1 MSSIAG
7 LPKKGLKVAHLNIC
21 SLRNKINDIEELLTS
36 NSVHILAISETHLDE
51 SFSNAMMSI
60 SGFNMYR
67 RDRNCHGGGVA
78 FYVQDHIPVKVRE
91 DLEPTDIEI
100 RWLQIHLPYQK
111 DILIGCCY
119 RPPSANIGYMD
130 EVNSMLDQVY
140 DLSMEVILTGDL
152 NVDWLLPHCPLKQRL
167 MNIANSCSFKQ
178 MVKQPTRISINKKGI
193 TTSSCIDHIYVNRKE
208 LYSKAIS
215 VPVGYSDHNLVA
227 IARKGNVPKAKPRVI
242 LTRIM
247 KRFSEEA
254 FLNDICK
261 TDWSSVLKEE
271 EPDVALNVFMSKFV
285 PVIDQ
290 HAPVKKMTVRTSG
303 APWMDEE
310 LKQQMALR
318 NEAKATANKTRSV
331 TDRRKYCKLRNS
343 VTKLNLKKKKA
354 HLTSQLRKFSSDGK
368 KLWKTLNSL
377 LGNKTPTQPTFI
389 ENDGTFITNPTKIA
403 NHLNNY
409 FHNKVAKLRREQLS
423 GGSHDSN
430 LMIGQLIKEQS
441 CSFQFAKVEEDT
453 VSKLITSCC
462 KDQQAGIDNVDGK
475 FLKMAVSYI
484 SQPICHIFNVS
495 LKSCIFPQ
503 AWKEA
508 KIIPLPK
515 DKKKT
520 FTPPNSRPISLLPAL
535 SKIFEK
541 IVFNQIQH
549 YFSENNLL
557 TEFQHAYRKGF
568 STCTALTQMTDDWL
582 QEIDNKKICGAVL
595 LDFTAAFD
603 VIDHGLLLQKF
614 ERYGFKQSAL
624 NWLNSYLT
632 NRSQKVYFNG
642 SFSSSVNVDCGV
654 PQGSCL
660 GPLLYSIFTN
670 DLPSAIQ
677 NAKVVMYADDTSIY
691 TSAKTSAELTQVLNR
706 VLGTIER
713 WVKQNKLVLNISK
726 TKSIVFGS
734 SHSLSRDPA
743 LNLCINKEQIEQV
756 KEVKLLGVIIDSRL
770 SWSKQIDHMVKKMSS
785 GLALLRHG
793 GQFLT
798 QELRKRIVCSLVLAQ
813 MEYCT
818 IVWSNANKDH
828 LAKLQRVQ
836 NKAAR
841 LVLKCS
847 YSTNITYM
855 HSVLQWLRVEERLHV
870 SLLTSTWAV
879 LHNKMPLNR
888 YNLLCK
894 SCDIHTYNTR
904 HAAAGRLSIP
914 KSNTNA
920 FLRTVEYR
928 SIKAWNNLPT
938 KLTILNSKVVFKK
951 QVKKHLSLSYIN

>member
-1 MSSIAG
+1 MFSTAG

-21 SLRNKINDIEELLTS
+21 SLRNKITDIEELLTS

-51 SFSNAMMSI
+51 TFSNAAMSI

-111 DILIGCCY
+111 DILVGCCY
-119 RPPSANIGYMD
+119 RPPSANIGYID
-130 EVNSMLDQVY
+130 KLNSMLDQVY

-152 NVDWLLPHCPLKQRL
+152 NVDWLLPHCPLKQKL
-167 MNIANSCSFKQ
+167 MNIANSCSLKQ
-178 MVKQPTRISINKKGI
+178 MVKQPTRISINKRGI

-208 LYSKAIS
+208 VYSKAIS

-227 IARKGNVPKAKPRVI
+227 IARKGSVPKAKPRVI
-242 LTRIM
+242 LTRTL

-261 TDWSSVLKEE
+261 INWSSVLEEE
-271 EPDVALNVFMSKFV
+271 EPDTALNVFMSKFV

-290 HAPVKKMTVRTSG
+290 HAPVKKMTVRTFG
-303 APWMDEE
+303 APWVDEE

-318 NEAKATANKTRSV
+318 NEAKAIANKTRSV
-331 TDRRKYCKLRNS
+331 IDRRQYCKLRNY
-343 VTKLNLKKKKA
+343 VTKLNLKKKRA
-354 HLTSQLRKFSSDGK
+354 YLTSQLSKFSSDGK
-368 KLWKTLNSL
+368 KIWKTLNSM
-377 LGNKTPTQPTFI
+377 LGNKTPSQPTFM
-389 ENDGTFITNPTKIA
+389 ENDGTFITDPIKIA
-403 NHLNNY
+403 NHLNTY
-409 FHNKVAKLRREQLS
+409 FHNKVAKLRKEQLS
-423 GGSHDSN
+423 KGSNDSN
-430 LMIGQLIKEQS
+430 PMIMQLIKEQS
-441 CSFQFAKVEEDT
+441 CSFQFAKVEEDM
-453 VSKLITSCC
+453 VSKLINASC
-462 KDQQAGIDNVDGK
+462 KDQQAGIDNIDGK

-484 SQPICHIFNVS
+484 SHPICHIFNVS
-495 LKSCIFPQ
+495 LKSGIFPQ
-503 AWKEA
+503 VWKEA

-520 FTPPNSRPISLLPAL
+520 FTPSNSRPISLLPAL

-541 IVFNQIQH
+541 IVFNQIQF

-582 QEIDNKKICGAVL
+582 REIDNKKICGAVL

-603 VIDHGLLLQKF
+603 VIDHGLLLQKL
-614 ERYGFKQSAL
+614 ERYGFKTSAL
-624 NWLNSYLT
+624 NWFNSYLT

-670 DLPSAIQ
+670 DLPLAVQ
-677 NAKVVMYADDTSIY
+677 NAKIVMYADDTSIY
-691 TSAKTSAELTQVLNR
+691 TSAKTSAELTHVLNK
-706 VLGTIER
+706 VLGAIER
-713 WVKQNKLVLNISK
+713 WIKQNRLVLNISK

-734 SHSLSRDPA
+734 SHSLSHDSA
-743 LNLCINKEQIEQV
+743 LNLGINKEQIEQV

-785 GLALLRHG
+785 GLALLRRS

-813 MEYCT
+813 MDYCN
-818 IVWSNANKDH
+818 IVWSNATKDH
-828 LAKLQRVQ
+828 LTKLQRVQ

-841 LVLKCS
+841 LVLQCS
-847 YSTNITYM
+847 YTTNINYM
-855 HSVLQWLRVEERLHV
+855 HSVLQWLRVEDRFYV

-879 LHNKMPLNR
+879 LHNKTPLNH
-888 YNLLCK
+888 YNLLYK

-904 HAAAGRLSIP
+904 LAAAGRLSVP
-914 KSNTNA
+914 KINTNA
-920 FLRTVEYR
+920 FIRTVEYR
-928 SIKAWNNLPT
+928 SIKAWNKLPI
-938 KLTILNSKVVFKK
+938 KLTTLNSKVVFKK
-951 QVKKHLSLSYIN
+951 HVKKYLSLSYIK